1 MSPAKIVKEFK
12 KTRKENSSM
21 KRRMLIGLIGIMILI
36 RSGLLGGV
44 YADENTNK
52 KSQLTVP
59 WDEFRQLLHLDEHE
73 IVLPLETFQKL
84 LAQTGT
90 KITPAHTVREGDV
103 VLTRKEFQKL
113 VNQMKPPADPDAKP
127 PFDYLV
133 TKAIYSG
140 KMENNNTA
148 FTGTFT
154 VHVLKKNTY
163 LKIPLLSQNIALQDV
178 QVDGKQAL
186 VVSERSY
193 HNVVLSKSGEYVVT
207 ASFSLKS
214 SLDKGPQKID
224 LPIQQTPITVLKLE
238 LPLKDIDVEIPQAQQ
253 VVTRIKENAT
263 IVSAVISPGRAISV
277 RWRKKVAVTEKI
289 PPKLYSEVYNLIS
302 IEDDALKISTDI
314 NYTILHS
321 EVDGVRLSIPDNMNI
336 LSVSGE
342 GVGEWQET
350 AKQGRRLI
358 IIPFTYGQKGT
369 VPVRVTAETPLSETG
384 LANVFSGIQVLETV
398 RETGHIG
405 IILNTSAEVIAAES
419 QGLEKIAPQ
428 KLPAQ
433 LINRSAKPLIM
444 GFKYLKHPYS
454 LVLDIKKHEKIAVP
468 VATINSA
475 NIVTLFTQDGKVVHR
490 LVYQIRNS
498 AKQFL
503 EIQLPERADVWSVLV
518 GSEPVESSINAQG
531 KLLVPLI
538 RSRSV
543 NNRLDTFPVEVIF
556 CMAEDRFSWSGSR
569 ESTLPAV
576 DLLISQL
583 IWSVYLPNDYSY
595 LYFESTLEK
604 EEIIRGLNVFRSTQR
619 QYNERAMKEVSRL
632 GKIESDKMSRDRL
645 RGVYKGKDYK
655 SEFRNVPLQEE
666 QISSQVAAELEF
678 SGRLEGLA
686 QQDRPQGAVSGGAG
700 GTGILPIQI
709 QIPTAG
715 QVYRFAKTIVKTEDP
730 LIMSVV
736 YTQNWLFKTARWL
749 IAVLILLVLYL
760 MRKTVMRLFHWLKDT
775 FNASS
780 MWYKNHENAIEKYAK
795 SQMTPF
801 VLFGLL
807 IVVWPISR
815 FLTLLVFFF
824 FWVSVVYHF
833 LLYRERRAQRK
844 SKAEKKNKDQSP

>member
-1 MSPAKIVKEFK
+1 
-12 KTRKENSSM
+12 
-21 KRRMLIGLIGIMILI
+21 
-36 RSGLLGGV
+36 
-44 YADENTNK
+44 
-52 KSQLTVP
+52 
-59 WDEFRQLLHLDEHE
+59 
-73 IVLPLETFQKL
+73 
-84 LAQTGT
+84 
-90 KITPAHTVREGDV
+90 
-103 VLTRKEFQKL
+103 
-113 VNQMKPPADPDAKP
+113 MKPPVDLDAKP
-127 PFDYLV
+127 PFDYLI

-163 LKIPLLSQNIALQDV
+163 LKIPLLSQNIALEDV
-178 QVDGKQAL
+178 QVSGKQAL
-186 VVSERSY
+186 VVSEHSY

-207 ASFSLKS
+207 VSFSLKS
-214 SLDKGPQKID
+214 SLDKGPHKID

-321 EVDGVRLSIPDNMNI
+321 EVDAVRLSIPDNMNV
-336 LSVSGE
+336 LSVRGE
-342 GVGEWQET
+342 GVGEWQEA
-350 AKQGRRLI
+350 AKQGQRLI
-358 IIPFTYGQKGT
+358 IIPFTYGKKGA

-398 RETGHIG
+398 RETGYIG
-405 IILNTSAEVIAAES
+405 ITLNTSAEVIVAES
-419 QGLEKIAPQ
+419 EGLEKIPPQ

-475 NIVTLFTQDGKVVHR
+475 NIVTLFTEDGKVVHR

-518 GSEPVESSINAQG
+518 GNEPIESSINAQG

-543 NNRLDTFPVEVIF
+543 NNRLATFPVEVIF
-556 CMAEDRFSWSGSR
+556 CMAEDRFSWLGSR

-645 RGVYKGKDYK
+645 KGVYKGKDYK

-709 QIPTAG
+709 QIPTGG

-730 LIMSVV
+730 LTMSVV

-749 IAVLILLVLYL
+749 IAVFILLVFYL
-760 MRKTVMRLFHWLKDT
+760 MRKTVMRVFHWLKDE
-775 FNASS
+775 FNASY
-780 MWYKNHENAIEKYAK
+780 MWYKNHESTIEKYAK

-807 IVVWPISR
+807 IVVWFISK
-815 FLTLLVFFF
+815 FLTLLAFFF
-824 FWVSVVYHF
+824 FWVSVVYQF
-833 LLYRERRAQRK
+833 LLYRERKAQRK
-844 SKAEKKNKDQSP
+844 SKAEKKNKDQST